1 MRVGDGT
8 VVVNPPPGGPH
19 EAARFAPAGQL
30 YPALPD
36 GFRFGGGG
44 WLVVAGDPAT
54 VRVPDLM
61 VVTHE
66 QAREIRMT
74 LPPPLLAVEVVSSGS
89 SVECDLVTKRREYAR
104 AGCVPT
110 GCSCPSSLS

>member
-36 GFRFGGGG
+36 GFRLGGGEG
-44 WLVVAGDPAT
+44 VVVVTGDPAT

-74 LPPPLLAVEVVSSGS
+74 SPPLLAVEVVSSGS

-104 AGCVPT
+104 AGACLL
-110 GCSCPSSLS
+110 GARARAA